1 MARLRL
7 LSLLSLTLLP
17 AALLAQRRVV
27 VCNLET
33 SLPERDVV
41 LYTDG
46 GYADTTDY
54 RGTAMAPD
62 SFNIL
67 TFRKSGFTSVGVTP
81 EELRDTVYML
91 PSLNAID
98 EVTIWGEDK
107 ESIGQMEK
115 RAGERNL
122 DDELQEAYDKRGV
135 IAEFDLS
142 KMLDRRSRRD
152 AKHRKKAKEVIK
164 ELDKKKVKSEE

>member
-1 MARLRL
+1 MTRPRL
-7 LSLLSLTLLP
+7 LILLTLTLLP
-17 AALLAQRRVV
+17 FSLLAQRQVAV
-27 VCNLET
+27 YNLET
-33 SLPERDVV
+33 HLPERDVV

-54 RGTAMAPD
+54 RGLAIAPD

-67 TFRKSGFTSVGVTP
+67 TFRKSGFTPVGVTP
-81 EELRDTVYML
+81 EELTDTVYML

-98 EVTIWGEDK
+98 EVTVWGENQ
-107 ESIGQMEK
+107 ESIGKMEEGA
-115 RAGERNL
+115 RVRNL

-152 AKHRKKAKEVIK
+152 AKHRKKARQVIK
-164 ELDKKKVKSEE
+164 ELDKKRVKNEK